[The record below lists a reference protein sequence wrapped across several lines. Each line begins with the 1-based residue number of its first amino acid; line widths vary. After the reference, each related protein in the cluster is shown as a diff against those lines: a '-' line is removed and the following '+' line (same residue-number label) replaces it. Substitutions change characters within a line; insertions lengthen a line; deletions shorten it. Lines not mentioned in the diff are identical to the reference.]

1 MQPGAH
7 GLWSRIRSVGP
18 QRATLRQDAIAG
30 LPGSVAS
37 VPDGMAS
44 AVLAGVNPIYGL
56 YAAFAG
62 PVGGGL
68 TSSTRL
74 MVITTTSAAALAA
87 GSAIADVPEAD
98 RAEALFLLTILAGA
112 AMLAAGILRLGRY
125 TRFVSLSVMLG
136 FLTGIAANIVFGQV
150 QQLAGVDADGST
162 ALARAVD
169 VILHPSAIQLA
180 SLLTGLGALALAIVL
195 ARTRVGALATVL
207 ALAIPTIATL
217 GLEQIQRV
225 EDEGAIPSGV
235 PLPHLPELGLLS
247 FNLVASALAI
257 AAIVLVQGAGVAEIA
272 PNEDGGPSNAN
283 RDFMAQGVGN
293 VASGLVRGLPVGG
306 SVGATALNVSA
317 GARSRW
323 SGIFV
328 GLWILVILLL
338 FTGVVAKVA
347 MPTLAAVLIFAA
359 VGSLRIGE
367 IATIFRTGNTSRIA
381 LVATFVA
388 TLLLPV
394 TTAVGVGVVLSL
406 MLQLNREALDLTV
419 TQIVPGPGRPARR
432 ATAPS
437 PLGEPRR
444 DPARRLREPLLR
456 RREDPPGSTPR
467 PGRLHSAGGRAPT
480 ARPHGARRHVLR
492 DPGRLRPAARR
503 GRRPP
508 LPQRRRSA
516 ALPAASPHEADRPRQ
531 GGNLH
536 RDADTRGVE
545 PRRLRGGSALGGGRR
560 RGSPTHPDRVRL
572 RHPPTPQPHE

>member
-1 MQPGAH
+1 MQPGVH
-7 GLWSRIRSVGP
+7 GLWSRIRSIGP
-18 QRATLRQDAIAG
+18 RRATLRQDVMAG

-44 AVLAGVNPIYGL
+44 AVLAGVNPIHGL

-112 AMLAAGILRLGRY
+112 AMIAAGVLRLGRY

-150 QQLAGVDADGST
+150 QQLAGVDAEGST

-169 VILHPSAIQLA
+169 VVLHPSAIQLA
-180 SLLTGLGALALAIVL
+180 SLVTGLAALALAIVL
-195 ARTRVGALATVL
+195 ARTRVGPLATVL

-225 EDEGAIPSGV
+225 EDEGAIPSGI

-247 FNLVASALAI
+247 LNLVVSALAI

-272 PNEDGGPSNAN
+272 PNEDAGPSSAN
-283 RDFMAQGVGN
+283 RDFVAQGVGN

-323 SGIFV
+323 AGILV
-328 GLWILVILLL
+328 GLWVFVILLL

-359 VGSLRIGE
+359 VGSLRVGE

-419 TQIVPGPGRPARR
+419 TQIVPGPDGRLVERPLPARLASRAVTLLDVYGSLYYAGAKTLQARLPDPAGATRPAVVLRLRGRTALGATSFAILADYAQRLAAVDGRLFLSGVDPQLFQQLRR
-432 ATAPS
+432 TRRIDRDEVGIFTATPT
-437 PLGEPRR
+437 LGE
-444 DPARRLREPLLR
+444 
-456 RREDPPGSTPR
+456 S
-467 PGRLHSAGGRAPT
+467 SRA
-480 ARPHGARRHVLR
+480 AYE
-492 DPGRLRPAARR
+492 AARR
-503 GRRPP
+503 WVEDDD
-508 LPQRRRSA
+508 A
-516 ALPAASPHEADRPRQ
+516 AP
-531 GGNLH
+531 
-536 RDADTRGVE
+536 
-545 PRRLRGGSALGGGRR
+545 
-560 RGSPTHPDRVRL
+560 
-572 RHPPTPQPHE
+572 PPTRIG